1 MTDSPLTLYARRR
14 AVRARRMRIIEALMD
29 GATGVRL
36 ATLVA
41 AGAGSA
47 GDDAAL

>member
-1 MTDSPLTLYARRR
+1 MTDSDLTRYARR
-14 AVRARRMRIIEALMD
+14 AVVRSRRLAVIGRLMH

-41 AGAGSA
+41 CWCKECGR
-47 GDDAAL
+47 

>member
-1 MTDSPLTLYARRR
+1 MNDSPLTLYARRA
-14 AVRARRMRIIEALMD
+14 AVRSRRLAIIGRLMH

-41 AGAGSA
+41 CWCRECGR
-47 GDDAAL
+47 

>member
-1 MTDSPLTLYARRR
+1 MTDSPLTLYARRQ
-14 AVRARRMRIIEALMD
+14 AIRARRLRVIEALMD

-41 AGAGSA
+41 CWCRECGR
-47 GDDAAL
+47 